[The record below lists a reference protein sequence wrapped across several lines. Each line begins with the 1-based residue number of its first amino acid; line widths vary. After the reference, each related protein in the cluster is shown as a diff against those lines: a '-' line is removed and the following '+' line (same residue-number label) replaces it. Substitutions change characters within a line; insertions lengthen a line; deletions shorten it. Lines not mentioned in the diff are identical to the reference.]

1 MKNRFMAGILVA
13 IATAGITSSAFADT
27 IVEQK
32 TVTSEGCGPTSVSRT
47 TTETT
52 ATPVVAAPIVEERMT
67 TIERPVLI
75 ESAPVVEKKIIRTNG
90 HDTIKMKEYY

>member
-1 MKNRFMAGILVA
+1 MKIRFMAGMLVA